1 MSDKITIK
9 ELEEE
14 FKKEGL
20 LEDDTSDDNEVI
32 ITSF

>member
-9 ELEEE
+9 ELEE
-14 FKKEGL
+14 FKKEEL
-20 LEDDTSDDNEVI
+20 LEDDSSDDAEVI

>member
-1 MSDKITIK
+1 MSDKITLK

-14 FKKEGL
+14 FKKER
-20 LEDDTSDDNEVI
+20 LEDSSDDDEVI